1 MNVEA
6 LTIQAPN
13 SGRPRGELPLY
24 ALVAV
29 FLFGAA
35 SVLYAAGSD
44 ALQLDVRLLTVSFL
58 YVMGVSQAGVAF
70 CAITRLV
77 RAQWSK
83 PYYRYAEL
91 ATLAFAPFALV
102 GFVLIYAY
110 ARGELLYWVSH
121 GGDEHASPWLS
132 ERWLMGRGLIGLAIF
147 YGVSLAYVW
156 PSLRREPSP
165 ELERRL
171 YLLSPW
177 VLLAFVLCNTFFAWD
192 FGMMLVPHWHS
203 TVFPIHFWFGNLYA
217 GAAAL
222 IAVPALLGG
231 ARFGALP
238 IRSLGMLLTTFT
250 LMWLYFF
257 WAQYIVIWFGNLPHE
272 FEPVWRQMSR
282 SLRAVLLDDDDR
294 LLLRA
299 VRRVPVRGRQALAR
313 RDVRHRRER
322 QRRRLAQQVFDR
334 RACAGARRPA
344 VRSLAGCEREC
355 GAARGIS
362 GGARPARA
370 QDGRRAESVA
380 ATPSSPRVASTGPR
394 PSRAS
399 SGRRPR

>member
-1 MNVEA
+1 MNAEA

-13 SGRPRGELPLY
+13 SGRPRGETALY

-44 ALQLDVRLLTVSFL
+44 ALQLDMRLLTVSFL

-156 PSLRREPSP
+156 PSLRRERSP

-192 FGMMLVPHWHS
+192 FGMMLIPHWHS
-203 TVFPIHFWFGNLYA
+203 TVFPIHFWFGSLYA

-222 IAVPALLGG
+222 IAVPAVLGG

-238 IRSLGMLLTTFT
+238 IRSLGMLLTAFT

-257 WAQYIVIWFGNLPHE
+257 WAQYIVIWFGNLPNE
-272 FEPVWRQMSR
+272 FEPVWRQMYGHYAPYFWTMMIGCFFAPFVAFLFAVVKR
-282 SLRAVLLDDDDR
+282 SLVAMCVIAVSVNVGVWLNKYLIVVPALAPADRPFDHWLDVSASAGLLAGFLAVVVLL
-294 LLLRA
+294 
-299 VRRVPVRGRQALAR
+299 VRWTE
-313 RDVRHRRER
+313 RRER
-322 QRRRLAQQVFDR
+322 ELV
-334 RACAGARRPA
+334 
-344 VRSLAGCEREC
+344 
-355 GAARGIS
+355 
-362 GGARPARA
+362 
-370 QDGRRAESVA
+370 
-380 ATPSSPRVASTGPR
+380 TGD
-394 PSRAS
+394 
-399 SGRRPR
+399 